1 MVYSCILKM
10 KKAMRFMSLLVLI
23 VFLGSNFLTPI
34 SYAMD
39 ESWNT
44 IDASSEDSSTEESG
58 SNSED
63 SVVSEEENTNP
74 ESITDTEEDSD
85 ENSNEDN
92 NDENIVMVE
101 DYTPNQSVISGDVT
115 EEITEDID
123 SNIQEE
129 TQETQEIQEEINYN
143 KYWLASLANKLWID
157 WDNEKEI
164 YAKLAGIEDNYQ
176 WTREQN
182 EKIREWLIDNSEKI
196 KEYNAIKAK
205 TDSNNTV
212 LDAAKFFHK
221 RDNEEGVLT
230 DAPSSFFR
238 ENNEV
243 LEQSLTWEVEET
255 EIDIAW
261 KTLNKDSI
269 IESKN
274 FRSLWIKVKVEAL
287 SWTFP
292 EWTYAEISSVY
303 WEEYENAKQKIIDD
317 PENNVTEEDEMF
329 TFDIKF
335 LYKLSSWDVIEV
347 QPKENKVQVTF
358 DYDKNDELKQA
369 DTTEEQEIQIY
380 HINDKDE
387 KWEKVE
393 EWEEVVEK
401 IEINEGKSEDIN
413 NGVVIDAESFSYYT
427 IVVQRREETLES
439 TPTQT
444 WQYGEDYFTI
454 SIARPS
460 SLDNDE
466 NYANHPWITI
476 MDRNLWATATW
487 YGDSNT
493 ASTDSYG
500 YLYQWWNNYWF
511 PYSAASG
518 DILTGVGLQWNDS
531 YNDMWYVSKKFV
543 NWKSFNNDVWN
554 NSGHYD
560 DVWWWTGDNS
570 TNWWWA
576 KLTNYE
582 ERQWPCPEWWH
593 VPSVWEWWLLI
604 KYWDVLSG
612 NNSTWWSNW
621 LFYLNS
627 NYSAFQEYFKLPFA
641 GGRDYSTA
649 DLSYLGSL
657 GSYWSSSPNSAG
669 STHARLLDLSSS
681 HVRAS
686 SYGKRA
692 TGLSVR
698 CFRDSYVA
706 SPETSNLVDTQA
718 WVKGKDFETITIS
731 NPENSNEWFT
741 IMDRNLWA
749 SISWTVCDKTNDTWA
764 CGFLYQW
771 WNNYWFPITETVT
784 PVTTWLTWNNV
795 YNNHGYFST
804 NFINWSSHDY
814 DVWDGTNPT
823 ANDKEHHD
831 WVWWWANDDQS
842 ANNWWLDSNNPT
854 DRQWPCPVWYHIPSA
869 WEWSKIFEYW
879 CKKNPSKCDMD
890 NMHEEVWL
898 YYNYNDQDIG
908 TNFAGD
914 LKLPFAGYRI
924 YSTADLKH
932 QGSFGLYWSSS
943 PHSAGSNLARLLNLD
958 SSYVRAVSS
967 SRRAIGLSVR
977 CFKDSYVAPKTYT
990 LTFDSQG
997 GSEVTSQT
1005 VVEGQTR
1012 SRPAQNP
1019 TKTNWTFDN
1028 WYTSTWY
1035 TAPFDFSAPAY
1046 ANTTAYAKWNDG
1058 KAPSN
1063 VSVTTTSNE
1072 KATSQTA
1079 TLSCTDEIWVTKY
1092 YWWTSSSPNDSAYT
1106 PVTSTTNFSTTQ
1118 PVSSAWTY
1126 YLLCKDAAWNTGASV
1141 SKAYYTYSVQNML
1154 DKVAWTQWT
1163 HNTTNYETNGN
1174 SMWTY
1179 IIPSGTTITLNS
1191 ASLYWDPISSHDTY
1205 AWYTTSNS
1213 GTPTTSNPTITLNT
1227 TYYRWYNRDSH
1238 TLTLNKW
1245 TWISS
1250 VSGAWTIKHWA
1261 TANIDATVT
1270 NGYTWVNWTKTSWD
1284 TPASATNK
1292 ATTVVITQDTVLTA
1306 NASDQTAPVCTITA
1320 QPTRTSMSLVAGYN
1334 QWTVTFTCTDS
1345 VGVATS
1351 NLSASNIT
1359 YNSDIVTLSNFT
1371 AWWTATSK
1379 TFTFTYSA
1387 SAAGSTTF
1395 TLKAW
1400 AVSDAEWNP
1409 NAVTSAT
1416 NTVTVDTTAPTIT
1429 ITEPNAW
1436 TWTQSK
1442 SVTASVN
1449 DGTLTMK
1456 ESTSSTCNSSV
1467 EGFVSYADKNYISE
1481 SDNWKYICYKAV
1493 DNVWNTSYL
1502 SSAKVEKIDRTAP
1515 ILSEKTTYNTS
1526 WYTSNQ
1532 TSTFTY
1538 TDAWAGINEWYNTDE
1553 CTIST
1558 EWTASTCQITPN
1570 ICDKVGNC
1578 NTTKQTSNS
1587 IKLDKTAPTFKEKT
1601 TYNTSWYNTPQQSI
1615 FTYEDTV
1622 SWIDGTTTTSCTI
1635 NEEWTTAT
1643 CTVANTNICNNAWL
1657 CNTTNLTSNSIKL
1670 DTTKPTCKIEW
1681 NPSTPTNQ
1689 NVNLRVVYLSEVNQI
1704 TDGYSWDNETYSNTQ
1719 IRNVSANGTYTAY
1732 VKDAAWNTWS
1742 CSVTVDKIDKVLPII
1757 TINNPTT
1764 TPAQSKTITAS
1775 TNEWTLY
1782 MAQTNNNTDCK
1793 VGSSLEFGDY
1803 ASLTFGL
1810 EANNGTYV
1818 CYKAIDAAW
1827 NVKYELSDLIA
1838 WIDTTWPILGFSANV
1853 LAWPVKSN
1861 TVTATWWDATVK
1873 KWMYSNTS
1881 TCSNTESDYNKTDS
1895 DSMNQTTQANNG
1907 KYICLYAKDS
1917 AWNVSKLAS
1926 ANPINIDITDPT
1938 CSISWNPENYTNQN
1952 VTLTVTMTDTNIDNN
1967 GYTWNDGLYSDNKN
1981 LTVSSNGTYTAHVRD
1996 LAGNTWSCSVTVTK
2010 IDKTNPVASID
2021 TTATLKSASQ
2031 TATLSCTDS
2040 VGIAKYY
2047 RWITS
2052 NPEDSEFIILTE
2064 STTEFSTTKT
2074 VNEAGTYYLLCKDT
2088 AWNISNSASKTYH
2101 SYEVHNMLN
2110 AVDKAEWTY
2119 NTTNYPQN
2127 SVATYLAPAWTT
2139 ITFAKVYS
2147 LPTYS
2152 TGDQYVWYTTSASW
2166 TPSNDANVLLNDN
2179 STYYFWFNR
2188 VKHALTLQMSTGIE
2202 HIYYKINSGSEYVVS
2217 ETTSVQMKEWSD
2229 AYAYA
2234 TASAGYQ
2241 LTSAFENYNTDTPK
2255 TWNTITAQQVFAP
2268 LATKR
2273 TDLSYRIKYQN
2284 SAWTSISW
2292 DVLVENQTF
2301 GDEVTVLPWEIAW
2314 YITPLSKDITIAV
2327 TNPDVIFVYT
2337 PKEDIVY
2344 TVTYKDTNGN
2354 SLLTTKT
2361 VNTWVMDTEVTEN
2374 APEIDWYTAQTGTL
2388 SITLKAT
2395 NNHIDFVYNP
2405 NNNITYTVKYMSWAV
2420 SITGDKVVEN
2430 QTMATTVSE
2439 DAEVIPWY
2447 TVITWSKELKLAAN
2461 NNVITFDYTPNEY
2474 VIRFV
2479 DWSGSYTPVIR
2490 SWDYL
2495 SVVNQ
2500 NPPTW
2505 TKAWYTIHWDKSI
2518 PETMPLNGETIT
2530 ATWTANTYTTYKVK
2544 HWKQNIEDDEYTEI
2558 IADEEHPTWTT
2569 AQQTAA
2575 VAKPYV
2581 WFTAKA
2587 FNQETIAWDEST
2599 VVNIYY
2605 DRIKS
2610 NVSYNYT
2617 NDPAI
2622 EWAPALPAT
2631 AEYKYGAE
2639 VDVAVLPSLA
2649 GYTFSN
2655 SWNAE
2660 WIVVNEWKFV
2670 MPANEVEF
2678 TGTWTAN
2685 NYTITFNANGHWTAP
2700 EAITQAYKTT
2710 VTVPA
2715 EPEVAGYTFGG
2726 WYTEAECENEY
2737 EFTTMPLNG
2746 KVLYAKWTANTN
2758 TVYKVEYYQQ
2768 NIENDE
2774 YSFVETW
2781 IQYGTSD
2788 TKWIAIEKSYVGFT
2802 FSWENEN
2809 TVTSWN
2815 IAWNWSLVLKMY
2827 YDRNSYDVSYSY
2839 TNNQTIADAP
2849 SLPSTVSYKY
2859 GAEVDVA
2866 VLPSLVGYTFSNSWN
2881 AEWIVVNEW
2890 KFIMPANE
2898 VEFTGTWTA
2907 NTNTA
2912 YKIEHYKEKLDWTYE
2927 KVETEEKTGK
2937 TDTTATAT
2945 PKTDYEG
2952 FTYNW
2957 DVEWTKVSG
2966 NIAWNGSL
2974 VLKLFY
2980 TRNSYDV
2987 EYQFANTPNGHSTL
3001 PATVSHKYWATVD
3014 IAANATA
3021 PWYSFAWNRTE
3032 SFEMPAEDVVITGIF
3047 TANTTTPYKVEYYY
3061 QQANGEYP
3069 TTATSTDTTRKWTTD
3084 QTASVT
3090 NEDKTPTESWYAFD
3104 DANTNNVLEWTIAWN
3119 ESLVLKVYFKK
3130 QFTVRYL
3137 TGERWTFEIQTTNNI
3152 DYGTFTPNFE
3162 WSTDNHEDWYMFAGW
3177 APNKAATVTES
3188 VDYVAQWY
3196 EDFNH
3201 NNQNDAYEDKYTVII
3216 TYVYSRWG
3224 IAAQTYSVSNQL
3236 SWFTYNVD
3244 SPDIPNYHAD
3254 KTNVSGTIT
3263 GDVNVTITY
3272 TPNNDTNGNEIA
3284 DEDETKH
3291 KITVYYNYSRWGIAS
3306 ETQSWEYLSWINYS
3320 FTSPDIDYYT
3330 PNTIEISGTTTWTV
3344 SFTVIYSPLHDVNNN
3359 KIADEQETPFTVT
3372 FLPWEHGTLWGTTE
3386 YSVFS
3391 WLKLSD
3397 IEWYQTPTTTANTHY
3412 VFSWWSP
3419 SLNTNSKVLSDV
3431 TYTAIWWEDNN
3442 NDGQNDEFETKY
3454 TVTYRDWVDGS
3465 VFEEDIH
3472 TNILSW
3478 TTTPTHTNPTRLNY
3492 VFSGWTPSIAE
3503 KVTANAIYTATWK
3516 VDSNN
3521 NWVADEDE
3529 TYILTINYVYSKW
3542 WEAAATHS
3550 ESILQGAQYSVVS
3563 PNIANYQTTDTT
3575 VSWTMPWE
3583 HTTITV
3589 IYTPIT
3595 DVNHNDIA
3603 DEEEAKYTLT
3613 IQYQDT
3619 KWNTVYDD
3627 YTAQY
3632 VSWASY
3638 EKASQTK
3645 EHYTII
3651 SWENVSWVMPAD
3663 NLTLT
3668 VIYSANLDA
3677 NDNGIADQNETHY
3690 TLTIHYVNAQNG
3702 TLYPD
3707 YSWSYVAWAEYII
3720 ASNTSDTNY
3729 TIESWKEIVNWIMPV
3744 QNTAITVTY
3753 TAKNDANGNGVADE
3767 DEPHHTLTIHYKN
3780 SKWSTVFPDHTESVV
3795 EWASYIVN
3803 SPEKTH
3809 YTIDKPIVS
3818 WTMGEENITVTV
3830 TYNTT
3835 TADTNNNWVAD
3846 EDETAHQLTINY
3858 NYSRGGQASETV
3870 TANYLSWINYSVIS
3884 PIIANY
3890 TANIATVEWI
3900 MWDADK
3906 TINVIYTP
3914 DVDNNNNGIADALD
3928 SKYTATVHYVYS
3940 RGWVAHADKT
3950 QQDILSGLN
3959 YSITSPT
3966 IAHYTPNR
3974 QTVSWTITGDN
3985 VEVTVTYTPVTDV
3998 NGDGYADEDE
4008 TKYTVIYTDWVV
4020 DVVVFAD
4027 KVFSNILSWT
4037 ITPTYNGSLIR
4048 TDYLFSWWTPSVATK
4063 VIWNATYTAQW
4074 KEDMNNNGIDDDTE
4088 DKYTITI
4095 KDWETIISTQEIV
4108 SWAKINLPAIPTKDG
4123 YVFDG
4128 WDWLPDDGKA
4138 TNENLTIT
4146 VKWKKVEILPVDN
4159 TPRAWGGGGRI
4170 ISNNT
4175 SSSNTTTNEHGSAEE
4190 KTWAVNTW
4198 DVKNTDDKNISD
4210 ILNTHTDSENTG
4222 QTNTTSPVDSNIESN
4237 EVTDAYT
4244 WAHNNRITTMPSIEE
4259 ATPDGYVKRW
4269 HLAKMLV
4276 NYSVNVLWKKIPA
4289 IPKECKNWSDD
4300 KDFESDEIRDYAE
4313 KACAL
4318 WLMWVDTENHK
4329 FNPNQEVTRA
4339 QLGTTISRMLYGD
4352 KFQWGFPYYEKHL
4365 KILNQKNIMKNVE
4378 NPQDR
4383 IELRKWVWI
4392 MLMRVKD
4399 LEKN

>member
-1 MVYSCILKM
+1 MAPSTYTLELDANGGTLLWADSEWKLIQKVEAGKKAQQPVWISKVGATFQGWVDVSDGETAFDFSTAVSSATPTSIQANWTAQYTVTLDASTNAINGWTPTQASVTVNDGSAFSISSYSATPWDNTYHFEWWSENPNSSVILTSNPIITSDTTLYAVYSKT
-10 KKAMRFMSLLVLI
+10 
-23 VFLGSNFLTPI
+23 LT
-34 SYAMD
+34 ATF
-39 ESWNT
+39 NK
-44 IDASSEDSSTEESG
+44 ASSVSS
-58 SNSED
+58 
-63 SVVSEEENTNP
+63 
-74 ESITDTEEDSD
+74 
-85 ENSNEDN
+85 
-92 NDENIVMVE
+92 
-101 DYTPNQSVISGDVT
+101 IS
-115 EEITEDID
+115 
-123 SNIQEE
+123 
-129 TQETQEIQEEINYN
+129 
-143 KYWLASLANKLWID
+143 
-157 WDNEKEI
+157 
-164 YAKLAGIEDNYQ
+164 
-176 WTREQN
+176 
-182 EKIREWLIDNSEKI
+182 DNSTTCI
-196 KEYNAIKAK
+196 M
-205 TDSNNTV
+205 
-212 LDAAKFFHK
+212 
-221 RDNEEGVLT
+221 
-230 DAPSSFFR
+230 
-238 ENNEV
+238 
-243 LEQSLTWEVEET
+243 W
-255 EIDIAW
+255 
-261 KTLNKDSI
+261 NKDS
-269 IESKN
+269 N
-274 FRSLWIKVKVEAL
+274 C
-287 SWTFP
+287 
-292 EWTYAEISSVY
+292 
-303 WEEYENAKQKIIDD
+303 
-317 PENNVTEEDEMF
+317 
-329 TFDIKF
+329 
-335 LYKLSSWDVIEV
+335 
-347 QPKENKVQVTF
+347 
-358 DYDKNDELKQA
+358 
-369 DTTEEQEIQIY
+369 
-380 HINDKDE
+380 
-387 KWEKVE
+387 
-393 EWEEVVEK
+393 
-401 IEINEGKSEDIN
+401 
-413 NGVVIDAESFSYYT
+413 
-427 IVVQRREETLES
+427 
-439 TPTQT
+439 TPT
-444 WQYGEDYFTI
+444 
-454 SIARPS
+454 A
-460 SLDNDE
+460 
-466 NYANHPWITI
+466 
-476 MDRNLWATATW
+476 
-487 YGDSNT
+487 
-493 ASTDSYG
+493 
-500 YLYQWWNNYWF
+500 
-511 PYSAASG
+511 
-518 DILTGVGLQWNDS
+518 
-531 YNDMWYVSKKFV
+531 
-543 NWKSFNNDVWN
+543 
-554 NSGHYD
+554 
-560 DVWWWTGDNS
+560 
-570 TNWWWA
+570 
-576 KLTNYE
+576 
-582 ERQWPCPEWWH
+582 
-593 VPSVWEWWLLI
+593 
-604 KYWDVLSG
+604 
-612 NNSTWWSNW
+612 
-621 LFYLNS
+621 
-627 NYSAFQEYFKLPFA
+627 
-641 GGRDYSTA
+641 
-649 DLSYLGSL
+649 
-657 GSYWSSSPNSAG
+657 
-669 STHARLLDLSSS
+669 
-681 HVRAS
+681 
-686 SYGKRA
+686 
-692 TGLSVR
+692 
-698 CFRDSYVA
+698 
-706 SPETSNLVDTQA
+706 
-718 WVKGKDFETITIS
+718 
-731 NPENSNEWFT
+731 
-741 IMDRNLWA
+741 
-749 SISWTVCDKTNDTWA
+749 
-764 CGFLYQW
+764 
-771 WNNYWFPITETVT
+771 
-784 PVTTWLTWNNV
+784 
-795 YNNHGYFST
+795 
-804 NFINWSSHDY
+804 
-814 DVWDGTNPT
+814 
-823 ANDKEHHD
+823 
-831 WVWWWANDDQS
+831 
-842 ANNWWLDSNNPT
+842 
-854 DRQWPCPVWYHIPSA
+854 
-869 WEWSKIFEYW
+869 
-879 CKKNPSKCDMD
+879 
-890 NMHEEVWL
+890 
-898 YYNYNDQDIG
+898 
-908 TNFAGD
+908 
-914 LKLPFAGYRI
+914 
-924 YSTADLKH
+924 
-932 QGSFGLYWSSS
+932 
-943 PHSAGSNLARLLNLD
+943 
-958 SSYVRAVSS
+958 
-967 SRRAIGLSVR
+967 
-977 CFKDSYVAPKTYT
+977 
-990 LTFDSQG
+990 
-997 GSEVTSQT
+997 
-1005 VVEGQTR
+1005 
-1012 SRPAQNP
+1012 
-1019 TKTNWTFDN
+1019 
-1028 WYTSTWY
+1028 
-1035 TAPFDFSAPAY
+1035 
-1046 ANTTAYAKWNDG
+1046 
-1058 KAPSN
+1058 
-1063 VSVTTTSNE
+1063 
-1072 KATSQTA
+1072 
-1079 TLSCTDEIWVTKY
+1079 
-1092 YWWTSSSPNDSAYT
+1092 
-1106 PVTSTTNFSTTQ
+1106 
-1118 PVSSAWTY
+1118 
-1126 YLLCKDAAWNTGASV
+1126 
-1141 SKAYYTYSVQNML
+1141 
-1154 DKVAWTQWT
+1154 
-1163 HNTTNYETNGN
+1163 
-1174 SMWTY
+1174 
-1179 IIPSGTTITLNS
+1179 
-1191 ASLYWDPISSHDTY
+1191 
-1205 AWYTTSNS
+1205 
-1213 GTPTTSNPTITLNT
+1213 PTITCAAGYSNWVWSPSSMTISVNT
-1227 TYYRWYNRDSH
+1227 TF
-1238 TLTLNKW
+1238 
-1245 TWISS
+1245 
-1250 VSGAWTIKHWA
+1250 
-1261 TANIDATVT
+1261 TASCSDAQ
-1270 NGYTWVNWTKTSWD
+1270 K
-1284 TPASATNK
+1284 
-1292 ATTVVITQDTVLTA
+1292 
-1306 NASDQTAPVCTITA
+1306 PVCNIST
-1320 QPTRTSMSLVAGYN
+1320 QPTRTLMSLKEWYN
-1334 QWTVTFTCTDS
+1334 QWTVTFTCTDNVWVS
-1345 VGVATS
+1345 TT
-1351 NLSASNIT
+1351 NLSADNIT
-1359 YNSDIVTLSNFT
+1359 YDSDVVTLSNFT

-1379 TFTFTYSA
+1379 TFTFTYTA
-1387 SAAGSTTF
+1387 NAAGSTTF

-1400 AVSDAEWNP
+1400 AVWDAASNS
-1409 NAVTSAT
+1409 NVATSAT
-1416 NTVTVDTTAPTIT
+1416 NSVTVDTTAPTIT

-1442 SVTASVN
+1442 SVTASAN

-1456 ESTSSTCNSSV
+1456 ESTSSTCNSLV
-1467 EGFVSYADKNYISE
+1467 EGFVSYADKNYVLE

-1558 EWTASTCQITPN
+1558 EWTASICQITPN

-1681 NPSTPTNQ
+1681 NPASPTNQ
-1689 NVNLRVVYLSEVNQI
+1689 NVDLRVVYLSEVNQI

-1782 MAQTNNNTDCK
+1782 MAQTNSNTDCK

-1803 ASLTFGL
+1803 ASITFDS
-1810 EANNGTYV
+1810 ESNNGIYV
-1818 CYKAIDAAW
+1818 CYKAVDAAW
-1827 NVKYELSDLIA
+1827 NVKYELSSPIA
-1838 WIDTTWPILGFSANV
+1838 WIDTTWPSLGFSANV
-1853 LAWPVKSN
+1853 LVWPVKSN

-1907 KYICLYAKDS
+1907 KYICLYAEDS
-1917 AWNVSKLAS
+1917 AGNVSKLAS
-1926 ANPINIDITDPT
+1926 VNPINIDITDPI

-1952 VTLTVTMTDTNIDNN
+1952 VTLTVTMTDTNVNNN
-1967 GYTWNDGLYSDNKN
+1967 GYAWNDGSYSDNKN

-1996 LAGNTWSCSVTVTK
+1996 LAGNEASCNVTVTK
-2010 IDKTNPVASID
+2010 IDKTVPVASID
-2021 TTATLKSASQ
+2021 TTSTLKSASQ

-2040 VGIAKYY
+2040 VGIVKYY
-2047 RWITS
+2047 RWKTS
-2052 NPEDSEFIILTE
+2052 NPEDSEFTAVTE
-2064 STTEFSTTKT
+2064 STTEFSTTKP
-2074 VNEAGTYYLLCKDT
+2074 VNVAGTYYLLCKDT
-2088 AWNISNSASKTYH
+2088 AWNISNSASKTYY
-2101 SYEVHNMLN
+2101 SYEVYNMLN

-2127 SVATYLAPAWTT
+2127 TSYTYVVPAWTT
-2139 ITFAKVYS
+2139 ITFANVYS

-2152 TGDQYVWYTTSASW
+2152 TGDQYKWYTTSASW
-2166 TPSNDANVLLNDN
+2166 TPSDGANVVLNDN

-2188 VKHALTLQMSTGIE
+2188 AKRALTLQMSTGIE
-2202 HIYYKINSGSEYVVS
+2202 HIYYKINGGSDYVMVS

-2234 TASAGYQ
+2234 IASAGYQ

-2292 DVLVENQTF
+2292 DVLIENQTF
-2301 GDEVTVLPWEIAW
+2301 GDNVEVIPWAIAW
-2314 YITPLSKDITIAV
+2314 YDTPESKEFTIWV
-2327 TNPDVIFVYT
+2327 INPDVVFVYA
-2337 PKEDIVY
+2337 PKTDIVY
-2344 TVTYKDTNGN
+2344 TVTYKDTNEN
-2354 SLLTTKT
+2354 LLLTTKT

-2374 APEIDWYTAQTGTL
+2374 APSIDWYTAQTGTL

-2405 NNNITYTVKYMSWAV
+2405 NNNISYTVKYMSWAV

-2495 SVVNQ
+2495 SIVNQ

-2530 ATWTANTYTTYKVK
+2530 ATWTANTYTVSFDANQSWVSNPENQSVTYDSTYGTLPPLSKDGYTFNWWKDGDDFVTEDSLYTTEGDKILTWDWTANTNTAYTVNHCKQSLTDENDYSECIIEPKTWTTDTETTATVKSTTAWDFLWFTAPNSVTQQTIAWNWSTVVTINYTRNSYDVEYQFANTPSGHSTLPATVSHKYWATVDIAADATAPWYSFAWDRTESFTMPANAVVITGIFTANQYDLSFDANLSWVLNPENKSVTYDSEYWELPTLSKAWYIFNGWKDGENLVTSWTIYKTEGDKILTWDWTARDDIEYTVTYKDKYWSGLLDDKIVNTWVMDTEVTENAPDIEWYTVQTGAFTIKLKATNNNIHFVYNPNEYAITFVDGSWVEDIEIHSWEYLSDTSTLVYPTWTKAWYTIHWDKPVPWKMPLNGSVITATWTANTNTTYKVK

-2655 SWNAE
+2655 SWSAE

-2839 TNNQTIADAP
+2839 TNNQIIADAP

-2866 VLPSLVGYTFSNSWN
+2866 VLPSLVGYTFSDSWN
-2881 AEWIVVNEW
+2881 AEWIVVNEG

-2952 FTYNW
+2952 FIYNW

-3021 PWYSFAWNRTE
+3021 PWYSFAWDRTE

-3069 TTATSTDTTRKWTTD
+3069 TIATSTDTTRKWTTD
-3084 QTASVT
+3084 QSASVT

-3104 DANTNNVLEWTIAWN
+3104 DANTNNVLEWIIAWN

-3137 TGERWTFEIQTTNNI
+3137 TGERWTFEIQTTNNL
-3152 DYGTFTPNFE
+3152 DYGTSTPNFE
-3162 WSTDNHEDWYMFAGW
+3162 WSTDNHEDWYIFAGW
-3177 APNKAATVTES
+3177 SPNKSATVTENI
-3188 VDYVAQWY
+3188 DYIAQWY

-3201 NNQNDAYEDKYTVII
+3201 NNQNDADEDKYTVTI

-3224 IAAQTYSVSNQL
+3224 TAAQTYSVSNQL

-3284 DEDETKH
+3284 DELETKH

-3320 FTSPDIDYYT
+3320 FTSPTIDYYA
-3330 PNTIEISGTTTWTV
+3330 PSIAVVSGTWTEENQ
-3344 SFTVIYSPLHDVNNN
+3344 SFTVVYTPNNDKNHDWY
-3359 KIADEQETPFTVT
+3359 ADEDETPFIVT
-3372 FLPWEHGTLWGTTE
+3372 FLPWEHGTLWWTTE
-3386 YSVFS
+3386 FSVLS
-3391 WLKLSD
+3391 WLKLSEV
-3397 IEWYQTPTTTANTHY
+3397 EWYQTPTTTPNTHY
-3412 VFSWWSP
+3412 VFSGWSP
-3419 SLNTNSKVLSDV
+3419 NINVNTKVLSNL

-3442 NDGQNDEFETKY
+3442 WDGQNDEFETKY
-3454 TVTYRDWVDGS
+3454 TVTYRDWVDWL
-3465 VFEEDIH
+3465 VFEDDVH
-3472 TNILSW
+3472 DNILSW
-3478 TTTPTHTNPTRLNY
+3478 TATPTHANPTRNG
-3492 VFSGWTPSIAE
+3492 FKFNGWSPAVAE
-3503 KVTANAIYTATWK
+3503 KVTANATYTATWK

-3529 TYILTINYVYSKW
+3529 TYTLTINYAYSKW
-3542 WEAAATHS
+3542 WEAATTHT
-3550 ESILQGAQYSVVS
+3550 ESVLQGAQYSVVS

-3583 HTTITV
+3583 HTIITV

-3595 DVNHNDIA
+3595 DVNHNEIA

-3651 SWENVSWVMPAD
+3651 SWENVLWVMPAD

-3677 NDNGIADQNETHY
+3677 NDNWIADQNETHY
-3690 TLTIHYVNAQNG
+3690 TLTIHYVNAKNE

-3707 YSWSYVAWAEYII
+3707 YTWSYVAWAEYTV

-3729 TIESWKEIVNWIMPV
+3729 TIESWKETVNWIMPA

-3780 SKWSTVFPDHTESVV
+3780 SKWVTLFPDHTESVV
-3795 EWASYIVN
+3795 EWAWYTVN
-3803 SPEKTH
+3803 SPEKEH

-3818 WTMGEENITVTV
+3818 WTMGNGNITETV
-3830 TYNTT
+3830 TYNTAT
-3835 TADTNNNWVAD
+3835 VDTNNNWIAD

-3858 NYSRGGQASETV
+3858 NYSRGEQASETV
-3870 TANYLSWINYSVIS
+3870 TANYLSWISYSIAS

-3890 TANIATVEWI
+3890 TANITTVEWV
-3900 MWDADK
+3900 MWDADR

-3914 DVDNNNNGIADALD
+3914 DVDENHNGIADVLD
-3928 SKYTATVHYVYS
+3928 QKYTATVHYVYS

-4008 TKYTVIYTDWVV
+4008 VKYTVIYTDWVA
-4020 DVVVFAD
+4020 DTVVFVD

-4074 KEDMNNNGIDDDTE
+4074 KEDMNNNGIDDNTE

-4108 SWAKINLPAIPTKDG
+4108 SWAKINLPATPTKDG
-4123 YVFDG
+4123 YAFDG
-4128 WDWLPDDGKA
+4128 WDGLPADGKA

-4190 KTWAVNTW
+4190 KTSE
-4198 DVKNTDDKNISD
+4198 DKNTSD
-4210 ILNTHTDSENTG
+4210 NLNTNSDSENTEK
-4222 QTNTTSPVDSNIESN
+4222 TTSPVDSNIESN

-4244 WAHNNRITTMPSIEE
+4244 WAHENRITTMPSIEE

-4339 QLGTTISRMLYGD
+4339 QFGTTISRMLYGD